1 MNQYL
6 FIYGTLIPDIAPD
19 EISGAAQKLEY
30 VGEGFVYGK
39 LYDLGDYPAA
49 VLNGNSKIFGR
60 IYKLPDDENILPE
73 LDEYEG
79 YNPQNLSESLYLR
92 KKVKVYLN
100 GRTLSCWIYEY
111 NRDTSKIPIIESG
124 NFLTIQTT

>member
-19 EISGAAQKLEY
+19 EISGAARKLEY
-30 VGEGFVYGK
+30 IGEGFVYGK

-49 VLNGNSKIFGR
+49 VLNSNSKVFGR

-79 YNPQNLSESLYLR
+79 YDPQNLSESLYLR
-92 KKVKVYLN
+92 KKAKVYLN

-111 NRDTSKIPIIESG
+111 NQDTSKTPLIESG